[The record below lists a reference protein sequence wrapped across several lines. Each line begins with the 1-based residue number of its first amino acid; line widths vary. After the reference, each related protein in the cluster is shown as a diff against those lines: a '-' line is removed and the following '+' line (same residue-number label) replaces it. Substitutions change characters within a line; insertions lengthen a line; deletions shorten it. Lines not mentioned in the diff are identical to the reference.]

1 MTEDPRATETRRRL
15 IEATIETIRTQGI
28 AKLSARTIAA
38 TGKVNQ
44 ALIFYH
50 FGSVDK
56 LLGEACMA
64 SAGERVDEFRERLQT
79 VTTFAGLVEVGRD
92 LHAEEQTR
100 GNVKVLAQML
110 SASQNNPEL
119 AEFTGKAIRLWTA
132 EVEQVLRRLLTG
144 SAFDGIVDPPVLAQV
159 VSASFVGLEMVDAT
173 DDSETPMAGLDQLKT
188 FAEAIDGLGPI
199 AKRAVRST
207 LKPR

>member
-28 AKLSARTIAA
+28 AKISARSIAA

-56 LLGEACMA
+56 LLGEACVV
-64 SAGERVDEFRERLQT
+64 SAGERVDEFRERLAT
-79 VTTFAGLVEVGRD
+79 VTTFGRLVEVSRD
-92 LHAEEQTR
+92 LHAEEKTR

-119 AEFTGKAIRLWTA
+119 AEVTGKALRLWTA
-132 EVEQVLRRLLTG
+132 EVEKVLTRLLAG
-144 SAFDGIVDPPVLAQV
+144 SAFDGIVDPPALAQL

-173 DDSETPMAGLDQLKT
+173 ELVDTPLTGLDQLMT

-199 AKRAVRST
+199 ARRAVRST